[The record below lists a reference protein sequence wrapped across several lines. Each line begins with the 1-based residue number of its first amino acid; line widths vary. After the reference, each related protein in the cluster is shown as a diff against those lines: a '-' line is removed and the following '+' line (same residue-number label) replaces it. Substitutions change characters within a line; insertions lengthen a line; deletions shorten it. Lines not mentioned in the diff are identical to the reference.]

1 MIVVSKKSYFYSLFL
16 LPFLTTSLA
25 IYMKTLLLLCLIST
39 FTMSS
44 LLLFSQEK
52 CKVLNPNISGTYEG
66 KCKNGFANGKGIAV
80 GVDRYEGQFSKGLAD
95 GTGIYT
101 WKTGET
107 YSGEWM
113 AGQRHGVGTYT
124 MHVSGRDS
132 VQSGL
137 WLTDKYMG
145 PKPKDPLVTYKL
157 SVDRYNFKKANSSLE
172 RVLVDIYQNGSRNN
186 KISDFRMNSSSGQNS
201 SSGLS
206 IGYNNV
212 VFPVS
217 VHISYTTTSKLN
229 STAVLVEFNFEI
241 YEPGDWRVSIYN

>member
-1 MIVVSKKSYFYSLFL
+1 
-16 LPFLTTSLA
+16 
-25 IYMKTLLLLCLIST
+25 MKTLLLLCLIST

-95 GTGIYT
+95 GTGIYK
-101 WKTGET
+101 WNTGET
-107 YSGEWM
+107 YSGEWL

-124 MHVSGRDS
+124 MHVNGKDS
-132 VQSGL
+132 IQSGL
-137 WLTDKYMG
+137 WRTDTYVG
-145 PKPKDPLVTYKL
+145 PKPNEPQVTYKL
-157 SVDRYNFKKANSSLE
+157 SVDRFSFKKANTSLE
-172 RVLVDIYQNGSRNN
+172 RVLVDIYQNGSRNK
-186 KISDFRMNSSSGQNS
+186 KIADFRMNSSSGQNT

-217 VHISYTTTSKLN
+217 VRIAYTTTSKLN
-229 STAVLVEFNFEI
+229 SSPILVEFNFVI
-241 YEPGDWRVSIYN
+241 SEPGDWRVSIYN